1 VFLFYT
7 VCFLERGIVSIS
19 LLIDA
24 HQGLKLTGA
33 SGKNANKMTK
43 MPPKLELCG
52 ENKPQLGFFYACITI
67 CKITRVYKKHCCH
80 NLLIVRFNTSK

>member
-52 ENKPQLGFFYACITI
+52 ENKPQLGFFLCMYNYMQDHTSIQKA
-67 CKITRVYKKHCCH
+67 
-80 NLLIVRFNTSK
+80 LLS